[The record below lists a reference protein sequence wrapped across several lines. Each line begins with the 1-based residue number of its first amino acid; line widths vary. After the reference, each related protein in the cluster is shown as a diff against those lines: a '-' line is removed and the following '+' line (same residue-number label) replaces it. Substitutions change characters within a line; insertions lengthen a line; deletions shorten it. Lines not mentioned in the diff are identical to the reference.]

1 LLDPHTSV
9 QVVFLVQ
16 HHDGDGG
23 RKSLIKGKEN
33 YTQDGT
39 VDLKGWK
46 ACSFIAGKME
56 PFAAYFEAD

>member
-1 LLDPHTSV
+1 MMAMVEEKVS
-9 QVVFLVQ
+9 
-16 HHDGDGG
+16 
-23 RKSLIKGKEN
+23 SNGKEN